1 MNISLPLMILATGR
15 MVKEPPVRERIRSRA
30 LSRLHLGITCH
41 CPTPF
46 VSGTIS
52 SKTHNEANCSE
63 HSDMEL
69 HCNYK
74 TNINLRKTTM
84 KRAKFIKQISL
95 GVVFCVFAAI
105 APRVANAQD
114 DLQAAS
120 EAIRNQKR
128 IYIEKVMELTPQEED
143 AFWRLYAEY
152 DSGLAKIAEK
162 RITLAT
168 NFIASQGT
176 LSDAKALD
184 MLNEKLRIDGD
195 ELIFKQSYVAKF
207 QRILPGRMVV
217 RFYQTENRFDTA
229 ATAELYR
236 NIPVIR

>member
-1 MNISLPLMILATGR
+1 MT
-15 MVKEPPVRERIRSRA
+15 
-30 LSRLHLGITCH
+30 
-41 CPTPF
+41 
-46 VSGTIS
+46 
-52 SKTHNEANCSE
+52 
-63 HSDMEL
+63 
-69 HCNYK
+69 
-74 TNINLRKTTM
+74 
-84 KRAKFIKQISL
+84 RAKFIKQISL
-95 GVVFCVFAAI
+95 GVAFCVFAAI
-105 APRVANAQD
+105 APRVADAQD

-162 RITLAT
+162 RIKLAT
-168 NFIASQGT
+168 DFIASQGT
-176 LSDAKALD
+176 LSDAKALA
-184 MLNEKLRIDGD
+184 MLNQKLRIDGD
-195 ELIFKQSYVAKF
+195 ELIFKQSYVSKF
-207 QRILPGRMVV
+207 KQVLPGRKVV

>member
-1 MNISLPLMILATGR
+1 MKKTLIQNIISLVIVLCVFIVMG
-15 MVKEPPVRERIRSRA
+15 SRA
-30 LSRLHLGITCH
+30 
-41 CPTPF
+41 
-46 VSGTIS
+46 
-52 SKTHNEANCSE
+52 A
-63 HSDMEL
+63 D
-69 HCNYK
+69 
-74 TNINLRKTTM
+74 
-84 KRAKFIKQISL
+84 
-95 GVVFCVFAAI
+95 
-105 APRVANAQD
+105 AQD
-114 DLQAAS
+114 DLQAVS

-128 IYIEKVMELTPQEED
+128 IYIEKVMELTPQEKG

-168 NFIASQGT
+168 DFIASQGT

-184 MLNEKLRIDGD
+184 MLNQKLRIDGD
-195 ELIFKQSYVAKF
+195 ELIFKQSYVSKF
-207 QRILPGRMVV
+207 KQVLPGRKVV

>member
-1 MNISLPLMILATGR
+1 VKKTSIRHIISLVIVL
-15 MVKEPPVRERIRSRA
+15 
-30 LSRLHLGITCH
+30 
-41 CPTPF
+41 
-46 VSGTIS
+46 
-52 SKTHNEANCSE
+52 
-63 HSDMEL
+63 
-69 HCNYK
+69 
-74 TNINLRKTTM
+74 
-84 KRAKFIKQISL
+84 
-95 GVVFCVFAAI
+95 CVFVVMGSWTAD
-105 APRVANAQD
+105 AQD
-114 DLQAAS
+114 DLQAVS

-128 IYIEKVMELTPQEED
+128 IYIEKVMELTPQEKD

-168 NFIASQGT
+168 DFIVSQGT

-184 MLNEKLRIDGD
+184 MLNQKLRIDGD
-195 ELIFKQSYVAKF
+195 ELAFKQLYVSKF
-207 QRILPGRMVV
+207 KQVLPGRKVV

>member
-1 MNISLPLMILATGR
+1 MKKALIQNIISLVIVL
-15 MVKEPPVRERIRSRA
+15 
-30 LSRLHLGITCH
+30 
-41 CPTPF
+41 
-46 VSGTIS
+46 
-52 SKTHNEANCSE
+52 
-63 HSDMEL
+63 
-69 HCNYK
+69 
-74 TNINLRKTTM
+74 
-84 KRAKFIKQISL
+84 
-95 GVVFCVFAAI
+95 CVFVVMGSWTAD
-105 APRVANAQD
+105 AQD
-114 DLQAAS
+114 DLQAVS

-128 IYIEKVMELTPQEED
+128 IYIEKVMELTPQEKD

-168 NFIASQGT
+168 DFIADQGT

-184 MLNEKLRIDGD
+184 MLNQKLRIDGD
-195 ELIFKQSYVAKF
+195 ELIFKQSYVSKF
-207 QRILPGRMVV
+207 KQVLPGRKVV

>member
-1 MNISLPLMILATGR
+1 MKKTSIRHIISLVIVL
-15 MVKEPPVRERIRSRA
+15 
-30 LSRLHLGITCH
+30 
-41 CPTPF
+41 
-46 VSGTIS
+46 
-52 SKTHNEANCSE
+52 
-63 HSDMEL
+63 
-69 HCNYK
+69 
-74 TNINLRKTTM
+74 
-84 KRAKFIKQISL
+84 
-95 GVVFCVFAAI
+95 CVFVVMGSWTAD
-105 APRVANAQD
+105 AQD
-114 DLQAAS
+114 DLQAVS

-128 IYIEKVMELTPQEED
+128 IYIEKVMELTPQEKD

-168 NFIASQGT
+168 DFIVSQGT

-184 MLNEKLRIDGD
+184 MLNQKLRIDGD
-195 ELIFKQSYVAKF
+195 ELAFKQSYVSKF
-207 QRILPGRMVV
+207 KQVLPGRKVV

>member
-1 MNISLPLMILATGR
+1 VKKTSIRHIISLVIVL
-15 MVKEPPVRERIRSRA
+15 
-30 LSRLHLGITCH
+30 
-41 CPTPF
+41 
-46 VSGTIS
+46 
-52 SKTHNEANCSE
+52 
-63 HSDMEL
+63 
-69 HCNYK
+69 
-74 TNINLRKTTM
+74 
-84 KRAKFIKQISL
+84 
-95 GVVFCVFAAI
+95 CVFVVMGSWTAD
-105 APRVANAQD
+105 AQD
-114 DLQAAS
+114 DLQAVS

-128 IYIEKVMELTPQEED
+128 IYIEKVMELTPQEKD

-168 NFIASQGT
+168 DFIVSQGT

-184 MLNEKLRIDGD
+184 MLNQKLRIDGD
-195 ELIFKQSYVAKF
+195 ELAFKQSYVSKF
-207 QRILPGRMVV
+207 KQVLPGRKVV

>member
-1 MNISLPLMILATGR
+1 MKKTLIHHIISLV
-15 MVKEPPVRERIRSRA
+15 MV
-30 LSRLHLGITCH
+30 L
-41 CPTPF
+41 
-46 VSGTIS
+46 
-52 SKTHNEANCSE
+52 
-63 HSDMEL
+63 
-69 HCNYK
+69 
-74 TNINLRKTTM
+74 
-84 KRAKFIKQISL
+84 
-95 GVVFCVFAAI
+95 CVFMVMG
-105 APRVANAQD
+105 PWVADAQD

-152 DSGLAKIAEK
+152 DSGLAQIAEK

-168 NFIASQGT
+168 DFIASQGT

-184 MLNEKLRIDGD
+184 MLNQKLRIDGD
-195 ELIFKQSYVAKF
+195 ELIFKQSYVSKF
-207 QRILPGRMVV
+207 KQVLPGRKVV

>member
-1 MNISLPLMILATGR
+1 VKKTLIHHIISLV
-15 MVKEPPVRERIRSRA
+15 MV
-30 LSRLHLGITCH
+30 L
-41 CPTPF
+41 
-46 VSGTIS
+46 
-52 SKTHNEANCSE
+52 
-63 HSDMEL
+63 
-69 HCNYK
+69 
-74 TNINLRKTTM
+74 
-84 KRAKFIKQISL
+84 
-95 GVVFCVFAAI
+95 CVFMVMG
-105 APRVANAQD
+105 PWVADAQD

-152 DSGLAKIAEK
+152 DSGLAQIAEK

-168 NFIASQGT
+168 DFIASQGT

-184 MLNEKLRIDGD
+184 MLNQKLRIDGD
-195 ELIFKQSYVAKF
+195 ELIFKQSYVSKF
-207 QRILPGRMVV
+207 KQVLPGRKVV

>member
-1 MNISLPLMILATGR
+1 VKKTLIQNIISLVIVLCVFIVMG
-15 MVKEPPVRERIRSRA
+15 SRA
-30 LSRLHLGITCH
+30 
-41 CPTPF
+41 
-46 VSGTIS
+46 
-52 SKTHNEANCSE
+52 A
-63 HSDMEL
+63 D
-69 HCNYK
+69 
-74 TNINLRKTTM
+74 
-84 KRAKFIKQISL
+84 
-95 GVVFCVFAAI
+95 
-105 APRVANAQD
+105 AQD
-114 DLQAAS
+114 DLQAVS

-168 NFIASQGT
+168 DFIASQGT

-184 MLNEKLRIDGD
+184 MLNQKLRIDGD
-195 ELIFKQSYVAKF
+195 ELIFKQSYVSKF
-207 QRILPGRMVV
+207 KQVLPGRKVV